1 MKIVF
6 FGTPPFSAHILE
18 YLIEKEQNVVA
29 VVTRPDRPQGRSKK
43 LISSAV
49 KTLAAEKYP
58 NLPLFQPEKA
68 STDTFAS
75 TLKSFEPDVF
85 VVVAYGEIIKTNLL
99 EIPTKLPINI
109 HASLLPKYRGAAP
122 IQRAIMN
129 GEKESGVTI
138 MEMVLKMDA
147 GAMLEIV
154 ETPIDE
160 DTTFGDLEEK
170 LCKLSGPAL
179 MKVLEKISFGTLEK
193 IPQNHEAATSAPK
206 ITLEDRVIHWD
217 QSAEKIH
224 NQIRGLSPFPGAFCF
239 VEVQGETK
247 RLGIKRTKKILDN
260 SGKPGE
266 TLSFQKKEWIVACGQ
281 GALSLLE
288 IQLEGKNLLPIE
300 DFLRGTLA
308 APLIKIA

>member
-1 MKIVF
+1 MRIVF

-18 YLIEKEQNVVA
+18 YLIEKGQHVVA

-43 LISSAV
+43 LVPSAV
-49 KTLAAEKYP
+49 KALVEEKYP
-58 NLPLFQPEKA
+58 HMPLFQPEKA
-68 STDTFAS
+68 STDTFAR
-75 TLKSFEPDVF
+75 TLRDFEPDVF

-147 GAMLEIV
+147 GDMLEV
-154 ETPIDE
+154 AKTPIDE
-160 DTTFGDLEEK
+160 DTTFGDLEER

-179 MKVLEKISFGTLEK
+179 MKVLEKISLGTLEK
-193 IPQNHEAATSAPK
+193 TPQNHEEATLAPK
-206 ITLEDRVIHWD
+206 ISLEDRLIHWT
-217 QSAEKIH
+217 QSAENIH
-224 NQIRGLSPFPGAFCF
+224 NQVRGLSPFPGAFCF
-239 VEVQGETK
+239 VEVHGETK
-247 RLGIKRTKKILDN
+247 RLGIKRTKKILDR
-260 SGKPGE
+260 SGKPGG
-266 TLSFQKKEWIVACGQ
+266 TLSFDKKEWIVACGQ

-288 IQLEGKNLLPIE
+288 IQLEGKNLLSIE
-300 DFLRGTLA
+300 DFLRGISS
-308 APLIKIA
+308 PPSIKIS